1 MLNWNF
7 LITLIKQSLRLGH
20 RELGTEN
27 LLSFEMNRLRR
38 KIKVVSFV
46 LTVKHRLS
54 IHDRCSAQQK

>member
-7 LITLIKQSLRLGH
+7 LITLIKQSLRFRH

-27 LLSFEMNRLRR
+27 LLSFEMDRLRR

-54 IHDRCSAQQK
+54 IHDK